1 MKTLLIS
8 TYELGHQ
15 PLHLAT
21 AASALI
27 AAGHE
32 TRCMDL
38 AIGPWKKTDV
48 EWAEIVGISVPM
60 HTAMR
65 LAEKVATRVRSTQ
78 PTLPIAT
85 FGLYAGIDHHP
96 DQPTSI
102 DASFAGAYEPNLV
115 AWIDNFKTSDSP
127 SSPSVDLERH
137 ATGLPVRKLLP
148 PITEYTKL
156 AVDGKE
162 HPVGY
167 VETTRGC
174 VHTCRH
180 CPVPIIYKGRIRII
194 DADVV
199 LADIDQLVDQ
209 GAKHITFADPDFLN
223 GVRHSIEI
231 VRRLHSRHPQLTF
244 DATIKVEHILEHVG
258 LWNEFRDSGCL
269 FVVSAF
275 ESVSENILDILDKGH
290 TPADAVTAI
299 HLLRRHGIEIRPSW
313 MPFTPWTSPEDVRD
327 ILHFVREHDLIPNVD
342 PVQYTIRLLVPHG
355 SLLLNHPAMRPH
367 LLDYDHQRLSYRW
380 EPADPQSDLLQLQL
394 ANIVEHGLTAEA
406 SDLDTFGRLWDA
418 VHQAAPLSPSHGTP
432 EFSPSA
438 SAMARPRLT
447 EPWFC
452 CAEPTE
458 DQFSPMDEIPA

>member
-1 MKTLLIS
+1 MNTLLIS

-38 AIGPWKKTDV
+38 AVAPWNEADV

-65 LAEKVATRVRSTQ
+65 LAEKVATRVRHTR
-78 PTLPIAT
+78 PKLPIAT

-96 DQPTSI
+96 ELPTSI

-115 AWIDNFKTSDSP
+115 AWIDDVRTPLNP
-127 SSPSVDLERH
+127 AAPSVDLERH
-137 ATGLPVRKLLP
+137 ATRMPARKLLP
-148 PITEYTKL
+148 PITEYTRL
-156 AVDGKE
+156 AVDGME

-223 GVRHSIEI
+223 GVRHSMEI
-231 VRRLHSRHPQLTF
+231 VRRLHRRHPHLTF
-244 DATIKVEHILEHVG
+244 DATVKVEHILEHVG
-258 LWNEFRDSGCL
+258 LWDEFRNAGCL

-275 ESVSENILDILDKGH
+275 ESVSENILRILDKGH
-290 TPADAVTAI
+290 TAADAVAAI

-313 MPFTPWTSPEDVRD
+313 MPFTPWTSPQDVRG
-327 ILHFVREHDLIPNVD
+327 ILHFVRENDLIPNVD

-355 SLLLNHPAMRPH
+355 SLLLNHPDMRPH

-380 EPADPQSDLLQLQL
+380 EPDDPRSDLLQLQL
-394 ANIVEHGLTAEA
+394 ADIVEHGITTEA
-406 SDLDTFGRLWDA
+406 SDLDTFGRLWDV
-418 VHQAAPLSPSHGTP
+418 VHQAAPLSTDHGTP
-432 EFSPSA
+432 EFSSTA
-438 SAMARPRLT
+438 SALARPRLT

-458 DQFSPMDEIPA
+458 GQFSPLDEIPA